1 MTAVN
6 SNLNASNASKKAV
19 NSTTSSIENIKE
31 DIYTLKADVIE
42 LGRTVKSEGM
52 KKIEEATIE
61 LQDKIDNLKTEGRE
75 EMDKVQSYINSN
87 PNQAVG
93 IAFAAGALVALLLRR
108 S

>member
-6 SNLNASNASKKAV
+6 SNVTTKKSVKTAA
-19 NSTTSSIENIKE
+19 SSIDNIKE

-61 LQDKIDNLKTEGRE
+61 LQDKIDSLKTEGRDE
-75 EMDKVQSYINSN
+75 IDKVQTYINNN
-87 PNQAVG
+87 PNNAVG
-93 IAFAAGALVALLLRR
+93 IAFAAGALVALLLSRR
-108 S
+108 

>member
-6 SNLNASNASKKAV
+6 SNVTPKKSVKTPA
-19 NSTTSSIENIKE
+19 SSIENIKE

-61 LQDKIDNLKTEGRE
+61 LQDKIDNLKSEGRD
-75 EMDKVQSYINSN
+75 EMDKVQSYINNN
-87 PNQAVG
+87 PNNAVG

-108 S
+108 GN

>member
-6 SNLNASNASKKAV
+6 SNV
-19 NSTTSSIENIKE
+19 TTTKSVKTAASSIDNIKE

-61 LQDKIDNLKTEGRE
+61 LQDKIDSLKTEGRDE
-75 EMDKVQSYINSN
+75 IDKVQSYINNN
-87 PNQAVG
+87 PNNAVG
-93 IAFAAGALVALLLRR
+93 IAFATGALVALLLSRR
-108 S
+108 

>member
-6 SNLNASNASKKAV
+6 SNVTTKKSVKTAA
-19 NSTTSSIENIKE
+19 SSIDNIKE

-61 LQDKIDNLKTEGRE
+61 LQDKIDSLKTEGRDE
-75 EMDKVQSYINSN
+75 IDKVQSYINNN
-87 PNQAVG
+87 PNNAVG
-93 IAFAAGALVALLLRR
+93 IAFAAGALVALLLSRR
-108 S
+108 